1 VPLAQGQR
9 EVQGGRAECVTHTA
23 AQAFCQ
29 LANDPQ
35 TATRLDASEARS
47 VVGYST
53 VHPGTGTHQLDFD
66 FAVAAVEAGMA
77 GSRRV
82 RS

>member
-1 VPLAQGQR
+1 
-9 EVQGGRAECVTHTA
+9 VTHTA